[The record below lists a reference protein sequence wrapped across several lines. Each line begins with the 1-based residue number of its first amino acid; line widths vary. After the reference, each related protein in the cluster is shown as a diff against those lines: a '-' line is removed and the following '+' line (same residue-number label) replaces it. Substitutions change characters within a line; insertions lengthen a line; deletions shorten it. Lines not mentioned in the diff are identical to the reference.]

1 MFGRGHD
8 GALGVGLG
16 HDDDDQPVLKDVRWP
31 NPDREAREDAK
42 PCEHY
47 LWQEG
52 R

>member
-1 MFGRGHD
+1 M
-8 GALGVGLG
+8 AVSTN
-16 HDDDDQPVLKDVRWP
+16 PVRIVRNSMNDVRWP